1 MKSLPILLLGF
12 VLACTSVQKS
22 LTREEAVAEITP
34 EEFFTYL
41 GDLSS
46 DEMRGRNTGSPEYD
60 SAARYVAS
68 KVQQMGLLPAGDDG
82 TFFQSVPFR
91 SATHGQPPKLAING
105 AELAF
110 EKDFGLRPS
119 RSVSEVA
126 LSAPVV
132 FVGLG
137 ISAPDLGYDDYAD
150 VDVAGKFVMF
160 IEDLPTAF
168 SSLEKTVLG
177 RSREETAMK
186 RGAVGVIMVTP
197 QKWLEPIT
205 RWTLMTR
212 RLSRRSFGTV
222 EPAGSPFTI
231 SAAINYLKA
240 TELMMSVGRDYAS
253 IYEGLLEGKPQSFE
267 FGFDAAL
274 EGSFDHADLQSPNVA
289 ALMPGG
295 DSKLKDEVV
304 VLSAHLDHVGV
315 GNPVK
320 GDSIY
325 NGTLDNASGSAAAL
339 TIANT
344 LSKMDAPKRSVLFL
358 WVTGEEKGLLGS
370 EYWAK
375 YPTIERDRIVANQ
388 NMDMLNGL
396 FMGAED
402 IVAYGYEHS
411 NLSEAVDFAQQELA
425 FQLMN
430 DPTPQQNFF
439 VRSDQYRFVQQGIPA
454 IWIWTRQ
461 LAAQDQPDSVRRWN
475 KWWKQHYHRPS
486 DDMTN
491 EFSEEGLLQ
500 ELRANFLMTH
510 YISNEM
516 SEILW
521 DQNSFLYH
529 QYRRRLPG
537 DLLISGEGI
546 DEE

>member
-12 VLACTSVQKS
+12 LLACTSVQKS

-68 KVQQMGLLPAGDDG
+68 KVQQMGLSPAGDDG

-91 SATHGQPPKLAING
+91 NATHSEPPKLTING
-105 AELAF
+105 EELTF
-110 EKDFGLRPS
+110 EKDFGLRPIHGA
-119 RSVSEVA
+119 SEVA
-126 LSAPVV
+126 LNAPVV

-137 ISAPDLGYDDYAD
+137 ISAPDLGYDDYAN

-160 IEDLPTAF
+160 IDDMPTAF
-168 SSLEKTVLG
+168 SSLERTVLWG
-177 RSREETAMK
+177 SKTETAMK
-186 RGAVGVIMVTP
+186 RGALGVILVTP

-205 RWTLMTR
+205 KWTLMTR
-212 RLSRRSFGTV
+212 RFSRRSFGTV
-222 EPAGSPFTI
+222 EPVGSPSMI
-231 SAAINYLKA
+231 SAVINYLKA
-240 TELMMSVGRDYAS
+240 TELMMSVGQDFAS
-253 IYEGLLEGKPQSFE
+253 IYEGLLAGKPQSFE
-267 FGFDAAL
+267 FGFEASVQASSNHED
-274 EGSFDHADLQSPNVA
+274 FQSPNVA
-289 ALMPGG
+289 ALMAGG
-295 DSKLKDEVV
+295 DPKLKEEVV

-325 NGTLDNASGSAAAL
+325 NGTLDNASGSAAVL

-375 YPTIERDRIVANQ
+375 YPTIDRERIVANQ

-411 NLSEAVDFAQQELA
+411 NLSEAVDFAKEELS
-425 FQLMN
+425 FQLMD

-461 LAAQDQPDSVRRWN
+461 LAAQEQPDSVRRWN

-486 DDMTN
+486 DDMSN

-510 YISNEM
+510 YISNEIP
-516 SEILW
+516 EILW